1 MAEPEVADLGD
12 RALLRVFLLAF
23 FLEYQNIIDLNV
35 RVDDASLMQV
45 VNALEDVMRPDV
57 HLVVL
62 DWLVLAEYTAA

>member
-45 VNALEDVMRPDV
+45 VNALEDVVCPDV

-62 DWLVLAEYTAA
+62 DRLVLAEYSAA